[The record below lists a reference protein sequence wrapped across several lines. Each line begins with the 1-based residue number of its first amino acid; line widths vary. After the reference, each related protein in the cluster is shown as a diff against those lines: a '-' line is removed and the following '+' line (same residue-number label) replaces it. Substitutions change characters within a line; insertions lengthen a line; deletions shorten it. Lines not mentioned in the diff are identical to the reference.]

1 MGKGAKI
8 SVAGSAVA
16 VAAIIG
22 AIMFVSPTRALSAA
36 IMRDCIGV
44 VKQKTKGVEIISAT
58 AIQPEPNRRKVEDF
72 NRATQAVISR
82 GDIVPSEPSVL
93 IDFRTDRG
101 DGKAL
106 CTYFVELE
114 TGSGTYSG
122 VSAHDVQIGLNSL
135 SGLEMAFMKR
145 FDVGRLDRA
154 LSLIPIFGVVQKF
167 YLD

>member
-1 MGKGAKI
+1 MGKGVKI
-8 SVAGSAVA
+8 SAAASALLA
-16 VAAIIG
+16 AAIIG
-22 AIMFVSPTRALSAA
+22 AIAFVSPTRALSAA

-44 VKQKTKGVEIISAT
+44 VKEKTPGVEIISAT
-58 AIQPEPNRRKVEDF
+58 AIQPEPNKRKVEDF

-82 GDIVPSEPSVL
+82 GDMIPSEPRVL
-93 IDFRTDRG
+93 LDFKTGQG

-106 CTYFVELE
+106 CTYFVELK

-135 SGLEMAFMKR
+135 SGLELAFMKR

-154 LSLIPIFGVVQKF
+154 LSLVPIFGVEQKF